1 MVKIK
6 TVSRIKGDKSNDFL
20 REERETLISQLL
32 NNEKVLSM
40 IYDKTFYDKNEVKND
55 DDLVD
60 I

>member
-6 TVSRIKGDKSNDFL
+6 TASRIRGDKSNDFS

-32 NNEKVLSM
+32 NNEKVLSI
-40 IYDKTFYDKNEVKND
+40 IYDKTFYDKNEVKID
-55 DDLVD
+55 DDIVD